1 MITGF
6 IGTGNMGGALARVLK
21 GKSELYLSDF
31 VPQKAQALAGELGG
45 TACDNRTAAAKADY
59 LFLGVKPYM
68 AKEVLSGI
76 ADALLKRGKDIV
88 LVSMLAGVKISALEE
103 MLPERLPVIR
113 IMPNIPAA
121 SGNGMIM
128 YAWNDLVGEE
138 RLGAFVSAMSGS
150 GELMPMPEKLIDAG
164 SAVSGCG
171 PAFVALFIEALAD
184 GGVAC
189 GLSRQDALKLAEATV
204 AGTARHMAARGM
216 SPGDM
221 KDAVCSPGGTTIQ
234 GVRALEERSFRAAAM
249 NAVIAAY
256 EKTVK

>member
-6 IGTGNMGGALARVLK
+6 IGTGNMGGALARALK
-21 GKSELYLSDF
+21 GKSELLLSDF
-31 VPQKAQALAGELGG
+31 IPAKAEALARELGG
-45 TACDNRTAAAKADY
+45 AACDNLTAAGRADY

-68 AKEVLSGI
+68 AKDVLAGLAGALSGRGE
-76 ADALLKRGKDIV
+76 ALV
-88 LVSMLAGVKISALEE
+88 LVSMLAGVSIAALEE
-103 MLPERLPVIR
+103 MLPRKLPIIR

-121 SGNGMIM
+121 SGNGLIM
-128 YAWNDLVGEE
+128 YAANELVDKA
-138 RLGAFVSAMSGS
+138 RLDAFVDAMSAS

-164 SAVSGCG
+164 SAISGCG

-189 GLSRQDALKLAEATV
+189 GLSRPDAMKLAEATV
-204 AGTARHMAARGM
+204 SGTARHMAAKALAP
-216 SPGDM
+216 SDM

-234 GVRALEERSFRAAAM
+234 GVRALEELGFRAAAM
-249 NAVIAAY
+249 NAVIKAY

>member
-6 IGTGNMGGALARVLK
+6 IGTGNMGGALARALK

-31 VPQKAQALAGELGG
+31 MPDKAQALARELGG
-45 TACDNRTAAAKADY
+45 IACDNRTAACKAEY
-59 LFLGVKPYM
+59 LFLGVKPYLG
-68 AKEVLSGI
+68 KEVLGGI
-76 ADALLKRGKDIV
+76 AEELKQRGSGIV
-88 LVSMLAGVKISALEE
+88 LVSMLAGMSIASLEQ
-103 MLPERLPVIR
+103 MLPVRLPIIR

-121 SGNGMIM
+121 SGNGIIM
-128 YAWNDLVGEE
+128 YAANDLVGEE
-138 RLGAFVSAMSGS
+138 RLSAFVQAMSGS
-150 GELMPMPEKLIDAG
+150 GELMPMAEKLIDAG

-189 GLSRQDALKLAEATV
+189 GLSRADALRLAEATV
-204 AGTARHMAARGM
+204 AGTARHMAARSM
-216 SPGDM
+216 APAAM

-234 GVRALEERSFRAAAM
+234 GVRALEEMGFRAAAM
-249 NAVIAAY
+249 NAVIKAY